1 MVRAHWQQL
10 VVILVVSG
18 ALGGARAAAQSKKQE
33 TDIPI
38 QRCGRLPVVTVQVDK
53 EDKRFLVDTAA
64 TSFLNRM
71 SFNGRDAREI
81 SIQSWNATTA
91 LHAGYVPVDEISIG
105 KHVVR
110 NVQLAA
116 IDLSAISQTCG
127 GQLDGIL
134 GLDLLEKLG
143 VTIDLERGVVH
154 LGPSAEPS
162 ADVSVAA
169 GIEDAVNS
177 CLDAFN
183 RADAERLASCFDS
196 EFALTSPRGELH
208 GRDEAMN
215 YLRQYFGAS
224 PHGHLSFRMRDARPL
239 GELVWGVYEY
249 SIEAPFVRTDGRGIM
264 LCRKAED
271 HWYVLSMYE
280 SPAIAAT
287 AKP

>member
-1 MVRAHWQQL
+1 
-10 VVILVVSG
+10 
-18 ALGGARAAAQSKKQE
+18 
-33 TDIPI
+33 
-38 QRCGRLPVVTVQVDK
+38 
-53 EDKRFLVDTAA
+53 
-64 TSFLNRM
+64 
-71 SFNGRDAREI
+71 
-81 SIQSWNATTA
+81 
-91 LHAGYVPVDEISIG
+91 
-105 KHVVR
+105 VVR
-110 NVQLAA
+110 NIQLAA
-116 IDLSAISQTCG
+116 IDLSAISRTCG

-154 LGPSAEPS
+154 LGASPQPSS
-162 ADVSVAA
+162 DISLAA

-208 GRDEAMN
+208 GRDEAVN
-215 YLRQYFGAS
+215 YLRQYFGANS
-224 PHGHLSFRMRDARPL
+224 HGHLSFSMRDARPL
-239 GELVWGVYEY
+239 GELAWGLYEY
-249 SIEAPFVRTDGRGIM
+249 SIETGSAHTGGSGIM

-280 SPAIAAT
+280 SPSVAAT

>member
-1 MVRAHWQQL
+1 MLVRRGL
-10 VVILVVSG
+10 VLIAFIVFLLSM
-18 ALGGARAAAQSKKQE
+18 AAPNTAAQNRKPE

-38 QRCGRLPVVTVQVDK
+38 QRCDRLPVVTVQVDK
-53 EDKRFLVDTAA
+53 EDKRLLVDTAA
-64 TSFLNRM
+64 TSFLNRA
-71 SFNGRDAREI
+71 SFNGRDASEI

-91 LHAGYVPVDEISIG
+91 LHAGYVPVDEIAIG

-110 NVQLAA
+110 NVRLAV
-116 IDLSAISQTCG
+116 IDLSAISKTCG

-134 GLDLLEKLG
+134 GLDLLEQLG

-154 LGPSAEPS
+154 LGAPAQPSP
-162 ADVSVAA
+162 DVSVAA
-169 GIEDAVNS
+169 GIEEAVNS

-208 GRDEAMN
+208 GRDEAVN

-249 SIEAPFVRTDGRGIM
+249 SIEAPSARTDGRGIM

-280 SPAIAAT
+280 SPSVAAT
-287 AKP
+287 ARP